1 MPDYREMFNGLI
13 TSDNDYNFAE
23 RSPGLR
29 AAMARREQ
37 LKMLSGRSLD
47 IGCGVG
53 FVLEYLSEPGFDL
66 LTFGVDISD
75 VAISFAKKR
84 MTHVAGSGKR
94 LKVIED
100 QRLPFDEDSFALVTC
115 FNMLQHLEEADID
128 ATLVEIH
135 RVLRTRSLLLISVTT
150 NHTDQAVGGQVSSK
164 QSVDW
169 WLDKVQPDG
178 AEYDRHQNQLLLW
191 KHGRTADESR
201 PGTHFAQ
208 RRKLETTETE
218 IGAAVVPDGSEVI
231 GGHPEDSS
239 ALYQQIY
246 DENPWYGNA
255 DEDRCPGVRLLPEY
269 QEWLMSPVI
278 DLGCGRGHTVDRL
291 LELGMKAEGIDQI
304 QVNPRMRVGDITK
317 PIEGMSEFQS
327 AVCIDC
333 IEHLYEEQVLGLFEN
348 MKQVTR
354 QAFSIHNGESSGTG
368 QELHVNRKSF
378 LDWTK
383 LIREHFDVAT
393 AIQISEEQILYL
405 TQTKT

>member
-1 MPDYREMFNGLI
+1 MPDYREIFNGLV
-13 TSDNDYNFAE
+13 TNDNDYNFAE

-47 IGCGVG
+47 VGCGVG

-66 LTFGVDISD
+66 LTFGVDVSD

-84 MTHVAGSGKR
+84 MTHVPGSGKR

-100 QRLPFDEDSFALVTC
+100 QRLPFDDDSFALVTC
-115 FNMLQHLEEADID
+115 FSMLQHLEEAAID
-128 ATLVEIH
+128 AMLEEIH

-150 NHTDQAVGGQVSSK
+150 NNIDQANGDPIASK

-169 WLDKVQPDG
+169 WLDKTQPDG
-178 AEYDRHQNQLLLW
+178 AEYDCHQKQLLMW
-191 KHGRTADESR
+191 KHGRTVDESR
-201 PGTHFAQ
+201 DKVQFAP
-208 RRKLETTETE
+208 RRKLETTEKE
-218 IGAAVVPDGSEVI
+218 IAAVVPDGSEVI
-231 GGHPEDSS
+231 GGHPKDSS

-255 DEDRCPGVRLLPEY
+255 AEDRCPGVRLLPEY
-269 QEWLMSPVI
+269 QEWLISPVI

-317 PIEGMSEFQS
+317 PIEGMAEFQS

-348 MKQVTR
+348 MKQVKR